1 MLGLL
6 TASAALHVPTAPAGV
21 AGRRQALALG
31 VSLALNTL
39 GPQPAPA
46 AEADEQV
53 ALYFGAG
60 CFWHVQHEFTL
71 HEQATL
77 ARRGAEISATS
88 GYAGGTR
95 LGDKSRVCYHNMQQL
110 ADYGALGHGEVVQVT
125 IPASAVGSFS
135 EKFFGIFGKQGIRHD
150 PQDRGGEVRARTVT
164 RATRIIHLPAPDTNH
179 APAQYRSL
187 LGLKGGMKSP
197 YFPTIR
203 EAAANSPMLLAAGR
217 GDEGDTI
224 KDKKVLVYDSDAFPF
239 YPAELYHQ
247 FHNDFQGAPY
257 GSAYNALQT
266 VRAKAGAIGETGCPE
281 RMF

>member
-1 MLGLL
+1 
-6 TASAALHVPTAPAGV
+6 
-21 AGRRQALALG
+21 
-31 VSLALNTL
+31 
-39 GPQPAPA
+39 
-46 AEADEQV
+46 
-53 ALYFGAG
+53 
-60 CFWHVQHEFTL
+60 
-71 HEQATL
+71 
-77 ARRGAEISATS
+77 
-88 GYAGGTR
+88 
-95 LGDKSRVCYHNMQQL
+95 
-110 ADYGALGHGEVVQVT
+110 
-125 IPASAVGSFS
+125 
-135 EKFFGIFGKQGIRHD
+135 
-150 PQDRGGEVRARTVT
+150 
-164 RATRIIHLPAPDTNH
+164 
-179 APAQYRSL
+179 
-187 LGLKGGMKSP
+187 MKSP